1 MSNLKT
7 RLAKLEEAQKS
18 KAVYQETPESEE
30 KTRQW
35 LDNTIR
41 DINERQRLI
50 DEGLIIE
57 GPQEPIKPLRPDASP
72 TQIWMHD
79 QMIATE
85 AMERAGSGRV

>member
-1 MSNLKT
+1 MSVKL
-7 RLAKLEEAQKS
+7 RLRRLEESQKA
-18 KAVYQETPESEE
+18 KVVYQETPESEE

-50 DEGLIIE
+50 DEGLIIQ

-79 QMIATE
+79 QMIAIE
-85 AMERAGSGRV
+85 AMERAGSGRA

>member
-1 MSNLKT
+1 MSVKL
-7 RLAKLEEAQKS
+7 RLRRLEESQKA

-30 KTRQW
+30 KNRQW

-50 DEGLIIE
+50 DEGLIIQ

-72 TQIWMHD
+72 TQIWLHD
-79 QMIATE
+79 QMIAIE
-85 AMERAGSGRV
+85 AMERAGSGRA

>member
-1 MSNLKT
+1 MSVKL
-7 RLAKLEEAQKS
+7 RLRRLEESQKA
-18 KAVYQETPESEE
+18 KTVYQETPESEE

-79 QMIATE
+79 QMIAIE